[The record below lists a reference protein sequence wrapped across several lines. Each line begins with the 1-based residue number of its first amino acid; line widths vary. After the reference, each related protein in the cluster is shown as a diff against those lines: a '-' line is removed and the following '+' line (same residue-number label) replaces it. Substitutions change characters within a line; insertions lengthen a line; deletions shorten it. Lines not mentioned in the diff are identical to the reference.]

1 MGGLGEEAEKKQQ
14 EKGQFLKLC
23 CISTSSVC
31 LQMHAHPARL
41 HREKSL
47 LNATNSISS
56 FSVFLWGVPMW
67 VLDRFGSEEEKE
79 GGSGVA
85 ALAEQH
91 AHVASLWEAWAAT

>member
-41 HREKSL
+41 H
-47 LNATNSISS
+47 
-56 FSVFLWGVPMW
+56 
-67 VLDRFGSEEEKE
+67 
-79 GGSGVA
+79 
-85 ALAEQH
+85 
-91 AHVASLWEAWAAT
+91 